1 MDTFHSN
8 MEFEL
13 DDTGHFRAFF
23 QEALMESTQSH
34 RIVFSACFWHKPER
48 ATDNGVETKNQDHI
62 SWSPIYEFRFS
73 ELLLSS
79 TLYAVEV

>member
-1 MDTFHSN
+1 MDTFHGN

-13 DDTGHFRAFF
+13 DDTGKC
-23 QEALMESTQSH
+23 TKSH

-62 SWSPIYEFRFS
+62 SWSRIDEFSFPDM
-73 ELLLSS
+73 LLPS
-79 TLYAVEV
+79 TLHAFEV